1 MAVKETE
8 QVKGY
13 EFVKEEYL
21 EELQGFGM
29 VFRHKKSVARII
41 AISNEDNNKV
51 FSIGFRTPPMDS
63 TGVAHIIEH
72 TVLCGS
78 KQFPAKDPFIELAKG
93 SLNTFLNA
101 MTYADKTV
109 YPVAS
114 CNDKDFKNLMHV
126 YMDAVFYPNIYKK
139 EEIFR
144 QEGWHFEL
152 EDEDSPLEYNGV
164 VYNEMKGAF
173 SSPEQFLFRLIQQT
187 MFPDTAYGTESGGD
201 PDCIPDL
208 TYEQFLDFHRKY
220 YHASNSYI
228 YLYGDMDIEERLVWM
243 DENYLCH
250 FENEPVD
257 SEIRMQKPFGELRE
271 VTEEYSAAEDES
283 ANKAEEEEKT
293 YLSYNTVVGTSLDR
307 ELYMA
312 FQVLDF
318 VLLETPGAPLKQ
330 ALLDKG
336 LGKDVFSSYDNGILQ
351 PVFSIIAKN
360 GEAERK
366 EEFVKTIRETLQDI
380 VKKGID
386 EKALQGAINYFE
398 FRIKESDFGSY
409 PKGLMYGL
417 QILDSWLYDDTKP
430 FIHICTKDTFIFL
443 KEQIGTGYYEG
454 LIEKYILNNNHSAV
468 VMVTPKVGLTAK
480 KEQELADKL
489 QAYKE
494 SLTKKEIQKLIEDTR
509 KLHEYEDT
517 PSTKEEIEAIPLLSI
532 EDIERKVRPLYNE
545 EKELCGIK
553 TLHHK
558 MFTHDIAYMK
568 LSFDISDMGQKA
580 PYLGLLSTVLG
591 YVDTKNYSYL
601 DFSNEMNIHTGG
613 IGTIINIYN
622 SVAEKDTFT
631 ARFEVK
637 TKVLY
642 EKLSKAIELMVEM
655 MDNTILDDEK
665 RLREIIAE
673 SKSRLEMRL
682 TSRGNAV
689 AVRRAMSYFSES
701 DVFDDMSGGVGY
713 YDFIVDIDKN
723 FEERKTE
730 VIAEL
735 KQLMAWI
742 FRKDNLIVSITANA
756 DGYKILEK
764 EFPKVLPV
772 LEKGEKP
779 EVFGALVPEQKNEG
793 FKTPGQV
800 QFVARC
806 GSWKDAV
813 EEYSGS
819 FKVLR
824 MILEYDYLWNN
835 IRVKGGA
842 YGCGCGFSYDGK
854 GYFASYRDPNLKET
868 DEIYKNVWEYVRD
881 FDADDRDMTKYIIG
895 TISGMD
901 TPLNPSAKGA
911 RSFGAYM
918 CGVDE
923 EFLQQERN
931 QILRTTPK
939 GIRNL
944 AGMTKAVYEAGN
956 ICVVGSE
963 SKIEEQKEL
972 FMEVKSLLK

>member
-1 MAVKETE
+1 MAVKVTE
-8 QVKGY
+8 KVKGY
-13 EFVKEEYL
+13 EFVEKEYL
-21 EELQGFGM
+21 KELQGFGM
-29 VFRHKKSVARII
+29 VFRHKKSGARVI

-101 MTYADKTV
+101 MTYSDKTV

-114 CNDKDFKNLMHV
+114 CNEKDFKNLMHV

-139 EEIFR
+139 EEIFK
-144 QEGWHFEL
+144 QEGWHYEL

-173 SSPEQFLFRLIQQT
+173 SSPEQVLFRLIQKT

-228 YLYGDMDIEERLVWM
+228 YLYGDMDVEERLIWM

-250 FENEPVD
+250 FEKEPVD
-257 SEIRMQKPFGELRE
+257 SEIKMQMPFGELRQ
-271 VTEEYSAAEDES
+271 VTEEYSIAEDET
-283 ANKAEEEEKT
+283 EEEKT

-318 VLLETPGAPLKQ
+318 ALLETPGAPLKQ

-336 LGKDVFSSYDNGILQ
+336 LGKDVFSTYDNGILQ

-360 GEAERK
+360 ADAHRK
-366 EEFVKTIRETLQDI
+366 EEFVETIKTTLQEI
-380 VKKGID
+380 AKKGID
-386 EKALQGAINYFE
+386 EKALRGAINYFE
-398 FRIKESDFGSY
+398 FRVKEGDFGSY

-430 FIHICTKDTFIFL
+430 FIHICTEDIFAFL
-443 KEQIGTGYYEG
+443 KAQIGTGYYES
-454 LIEKYILNNNHSAV
+454 LIETYILNNDHSAV
-468 VMVTPKVGLTAK
+468 VMVTPKVGLTAQ
-480 KEQELADKL
+480 KEQALTEKL

-494 SLTKKEIQKLIEDTR
+494 SLSKEEIQKLIEDTH
-509 KLHEYEDT
+509 KLHEYEET
-517 PSTKEEIEAIPLLSI
+517 PSTKEEIETIPLLSR
-532 EDIERKVRPLYNE
+532 EDIDRKVRPLYNE
-545 EKELCGIK
+545 EKQLKGIK

-558 MFTHDIAYMK
+558 MYTQDIAYLK
-568 LSFDISDMGQKA
+568 FSFDISDLGKKA
-580 PYLGLLSTVLG
+580 SYLGLLSTVLG

-601 DFSNEMNIHTGG
+601 DLSNEINIHTGG
-613 IGTIINIYN
+613 IGATINIYN
-622 SVAEKDTFT
+622 SVAGEESFT

-642 EKLSKAIELMVEM
+642 EQISKAMELIVEI
-655 MDNTILDDEK
+655 MDKTIMDDER
-665 RLREIIAE
+665 RLKEIIAE

-682 TSRGNAV
+682 MSRGNAV
-689 AVRRAMSYFSES
+689 AVRRAMAYFSES
-701 DVFDDMSGGVGY
+701 DVYDDMSGGVGY
-713 YDFIVDIDKN
+713 YDFIADIDKN
-723 FEERKTE
+723 FEERKAE
-730 VIAEL
+730 VIVEL
-735 KQLMAWI
+735 KKLAACI
-742 FRKDNLIVSITANA
+742 FRKDNLCISITA
-756 DGYKILEK
+756 DDSGYEALEK
-764 EFPKVLPV
+764 EMEGFLSV
-772 LEKGEKP
+772 LEKGQAPEAMEK
-779 EVFGALVPEQKNEG
+779 LTPEQKNEG

-813 EEYSGS
+813 PEYSGS

-868 DEIYKNVWEYVRD
+868 DEIYKNVWNYVKE
-881 FDADDRDMTKYIIG
+881 FDADERDMTKYIIG

-901 TPLNPSAKGA
+901 IPLNPSAKGA

-918 CGVDE
+918 CGVNE
-923 EFLQQERN
+923 AFLQQERN
-931 QILRTTPK
+931 QILDTTPEE
-939 GIRNL
+939 IRSF
-944 AGMTKAVYEAGN
+944 AGMTKAVYDAGH

-972 FMEVKSLLK
+972 FKEVKSLLK

>member
-1 MAVKETE
+1 MAGKETE

-21 EELQGFGM
+21 KELQSFGM
-29 VFRHKKSVARII
+29 IFRHKKSGARVIV
-41 AISNEDNNKV
+41 ISNEDTNKV
-51 FSIGFRTPPMDS
+51 FSIGFRTPPTDS

-101 MTYADKTV
+101 MTYSDKTV

-114 CNDKDFKNLMHV
+114 CNDKDFNNLMHV

-144 QEGWHFEL
+144 QEGWHYEL
-152 EDEDSPLEYNGV
+152 EDEESELEYNGV

-173 SSPEQFLFRLIQQT
+173 SSPEQLLFRLIQQT

-201 PDCIPDL
+201 PDYIPDL
-208 TYEQFLDFHRKY
+208 TYEQFLDFHRRY

-228 YLYGDMDIEERLVWM
+228 YLYGDMDVEERLVWM

-250 FENEPVD
+250 FEKAPVD
-257 SEIRMQKPFGELRE
+257 SEIKMQKPFGEMRE
-271 VTEEYSAAEDES
+271 VMEEYSIAEDE
-283 ANKAEEEEKT
+283 EVEEKT

-307 ELYMA
+307 KLYMA
-312 FQVLDF
+312 FQILDF

-336 LGKDVFSSYDNGILQ
+336 LGKDILSSYDNGILQ
-351 PVFSIIAKN
+351 PIFSIIAKN
-360 GEAERK
+360 GEADRK
-366 EEFVKTIRETLQDI
+366 DEFVQVVKDTLQDI

-398 FRIKESDFGSY
+398 FRIKEADFGSY

-430 FIHICTKDTFIFL
+430 FIHICTQDTFEFL
-443 KEQIGTGYYEG
+443 KEQIGTGYYEK
-454 LIEKYILNNNHSAV
+454 LIEDYLLNSDHSAV
-468 VMVTPKVGLTAK
+468 VIIKPKVGLTAQ
-480 KEQELADKL
+480 KEKELADKL
-489 QAYKE
+489 QAYKA
-494 SLTKKEIQKLIEDTR
+494 SLSKEEIQKIIEATK
-509 KLHEYEDT
+509 KLHEYEET
-517 PSTKEEIEAIPLLSI
+517 PSTKEEIETIPLLSRA
-532 EDIERKVRPLYNE
+532 DIERKVRPLYNE
-545 EKELCGIK
+545 EKELAGIK
-553 TLHHK
+553 TLHHR
-558 MFTHDIAYMK
+558 MYTHEIAYMK
-568 LSFDISDMGQKA
+568 LSFDISDLGQKA
-580 PYLGLLSTVLG
+580 PYLGLLSTILG

-601 DFSNEMNIHTGG
+601 DLSNEINIHTGG
-613 IGTIINIYN
+613 IGTAINIYN
-622 SVAEKDTFT
+622 SIANENKYT

-642 EKLSKAIELMVEM
+642 EKLSKAMELMAEIM
-655 MDNTILDDEK
+655 ENTIIDDEK
-665 RLREIIAE
+665 RLKEIIAE

-689 AVRRAMSYFSES
+689 AVRRAMAYFSES
-701 DVFDDMSGGVGY
+701 DMFDDMSGGVGY
-713 YDFIVDIDKN
+713 YDFIADIDKN
-723 FEERKTE
+723 FDERKAE

-735 KQLMAWI
+735 KKLAGCI
-742 FRKDNLIVSITANA
+742 FRRDNLCISITAN
-756 DGYKILEK
+756 DNGYEILEK
-764 EFPKVLPV
+764 EIMKLMPV
-772 LEKGEKP
+772 LEKSHKP
-779 EVFGALVPEQKNEG
+779 EALESLVPEKKNEG

-800 QFVARC
+800 QYVARC
-806 GSWKDAV
+806 GSWKDTV
-813 EEYSGS
+813 SEYSGS

-868 DEIYKNVWEYVRD
+868 DEVYKNVWEYVKE

-895 TISGMD
+895 TISGLD
-901 TPLNPSAKGA
+901 TPLNPSARGA

-923 EFLQQERN
+923 DFLQMERD
-931 QILRTTPK
+931 QILNTTPR
-939 GIRNL
+939 GIRSL
-944 AGMTKAVYEAGN
+944 ADMTKAIYETGN

-963 SKIEEQKEL
+963 SKIEEEKDL
-972 FMEVKSLLK
+972 FKEVKSLLK

>member
-1 MAVKETE
+1 MSE
-8 QVKGY
+8 QIKGY
-13 EFVKEEYL
+13 EFIKEEYL
-21 EELQGFGM
+21 KELQGFGKL
-29 VFRHKKSVARII
+29 FRHKKSGARVI
-41 AISNEDNNKV
+41 AIPNEDNNKV

-72 TVLCGS
+72 TILCGS

-101 MTYADKTV
+101 MTYSDKTV

-114 CNDKDFKNLMHV
+114 CNEKDFKNLMHV

-139 EEIFR
+139 EEIFK
-144 QEGWHFEL
+144 QEGWHYEL
-152 EDEDSPLEYNGV
+152 EDEESALEYNGV

-173 SSPEQFLFRLIQQT
+173 SSPEQILFRLIQKT

-208 TYEQFLDFHRKY
+208 TYEQFLDFHRRY

-228 YLYGDMDIEERLVWM
+228 YLYGDMDIEERLIWM

-257 SEIRMQKPFGELRE
+257 SAIKMQAPFGELRE
-271 VTEEYSAAEDES
+271 VTEEYSISEE
-283 ANKAEEEEKT
+283 ETEEEKT
-293 YLSYNTVVGTSLDR
+293 YLSYNTVVGTILDK

-318 VLLETPGAPLKQ
+318 VLLEMPGAPLKQ

-351 PVFSIIAKN
+351 PVFSIVAKN
-360 GEAERK
+360 GEASRK
-366 EEFVKTIRETLQDI
+366 DEFVATIKEALQTI
-380 VKKGID
+380 MEKGID
-386 EKALQGAINYFE
+386 KKALQGAINYFE
-398 FRIKESDFGSY
+398 FRVKEADFGSY
-409 PKGLMYGL
+409 PKGLVYGL
-417 QILDSWLYDDTKP
+417 QILDSWLYDDSQP
-430 FIHICTKDTFIFL
+430 FMHICTEDTFAFL
-443 KEQIGTGYYEG
+443 KEQVETGYYEE
-454 LIEKYILNNNHSAV
+454 LIEKYILNNEHSAV

-480 KEQELADKL
+480 KEKELADKL
-489 QAYKE
+489 QAYKD
-494 SLTKKEIQKLIEDTR
+494 SLSKEEIQKLIDDTK
-509 KLHEYEDT
+509 KLHEYEET
-517 PSTKEEIEAIPLLSI
+517 PSTKEEIEAIPLLSR
-532 EDIERKVRPLYNE
+532 EDIDRKARLLYNE

-558 MFTHDIAYMK
+558 MYTNEIAYLK
-568 LSFDISDMGQKA
+568 LSFDISDMGEKA
-580 PYLGLLSTVLG
+580 AYLGLLSTVLG
-591 YVDTKNYSYL
+591 YVDTKNYSYSEL
-601 DFSNEMNIHTGG
+601 SNEMNIHTGG
-613 IGTIINIYN
+613 IGAAISIYN
-622 SVAEKDTFT
+622 SVASEDHYT
-631 ARFEVK
+631 ACFEIR

-642 EKLSKAIELMVEM
+642 EKLSKAMELIAEIM
-655 MDNTILDDEK
+655 NHTIMDDEK

-673 SKSRLEMRL
+673 SKSRLEMRMMG
-682 TSRGNAV
+682 RGNAV
-689 AVRRAMSYFSES
+689 AVRRAMAYFSES
-701 DVFDDMSGGVGY
+701 DLFEDLSGGVGY
-713 YDFIVDIDKN
+713 YDFIADIDKN
-723 FEERKTE
+723 FEERKTDL
-730 VIAEL
+730 IAQLKEL
-735 KQLMAWI
+735 VSCI
-742 FRKDNLIVSITANA
+742 FRKDNLLLSITASEE
-756 DGYKILEK
+756 GYELLEK
-764 EFPKVLPV
+764 EMYQLMPV
-772 LEKGEKP
+772 LENSKKLENMNS
-779 EVFGALVPEQKNEG
+779 LVPEQKNEG

-813 EEYSGS
+813 PEYSGS

-854 GYFASYRDPNLKET
+854 GYFASFRDPNLKET
-868 DEIYKNVWEYVRD
+868 DEIYKHVFEYVKEFEADERD
-881 FDADDRDMTKYIIG
+881 ITKYIIG

-918 CGVDE
+918 CGVDQA
-923 EFLQQERN
+923 FLQKERE
-931 QILRTTPK
+931 QILDTTPDI
-939 GIRNL
+939 IRGF
-944 AGMTKAVYEAGN
+944 ADMTKAIYDAGN

-963 SKIEEQKEL
+963 SKVEEQKEL
-972 FMEVKSLLK
+972 FKEVKGLLR